1 MYSVYMYIAQ
11 PTRGTCTHWKESSHV
26 ATATGDVDRFFWT
39 CFLCHDA
46 NIQFVKARTGYS
58 HLFFRELIQ
67 QPYCWVT
74 IQHIILLNISQDI
87 QVWIRPNSSDTIVPN
102 PRPPRHG
109 VRRHRLK
116 ELKCLPPGPIPPVL
130 STSPGDEHCIVVH
143 VTPVQKNKKVAF
155 MKFHVLQQ
163 QRLFWGNKVKMYLK
177 KQRCKLKKHHN
188 CWDCRKWTCTVLLKH
203 SS

>member
-39 CFLCHDA
+39 CFFCHDA

-58 HLFFRELIQ
+58 HLFLGNW
-67 QPYCWVT
+67 YSNHCWVT

-87 QVWIRPNSSDTIVPN
+87 QVWIIPTAPFFASLF

-130 STSPGDEHCIVVH
+130 STSPGDENGTVCTTWLRSISIHEISCASTTTAFFGKWSEDLFKRTEMQFEKNTTTVG
-143 VTPVQKNKKVAF
+143 PVGIAGSE
-155 MKFHVLQQ
+155 L
-163 QRLFWGNKVKMYLK
+163 
-177 KQRCKLKKHHN
+177 
-188 CWDCRKWTCTVLLKH
+188 VLLKH

>member
-1 MYSVYMYIAQ
+1 MYPISWQSWLVFFGEEIPRRGDLNIAYYKSAYMYSVYMYIAQ

-102 PRPPRHG
+102 PPASASRG
-109 VRRHRLK
+109 K
-116 ELKCLPPGPIPPVL
+116 EAPAERAEMPTSGTNSSGALNITWRWTLHCCTRDSGP
-130 STSPGDEHCIVVH
+130 
-143 VTPVQKNKKVAF
+143 
-155 MKFHVLQQ
+155 
-163 QRLFWGNKVKMYLK
+163 K
-177 KQRCKLKKHHN
+177 KQESRVHEISCASTTTAFFGK
-188 CWDCRKWTCTVLLKH
+188 
-203 SS
+203 